1 MYEQCE
7 IDLFIKWIEQYS
19 LHNNNYQLHYSV
31 VLISILLSIYSSI
44 LYFEPILDNKVQ
56 ILPSSSSSSLSSLS
70 SAWKYSVY
78 AQVSSHISNLD
89 HVLNYNST
97 IIQQDNTSIVKA
109 SGHFAN
115 NQIQDNIVAWIQG
128 GMWSLDIKDSENKND
143 NSSNMTA
150 YFDANFTMIKPDG
163 SLSHNH
169 IINNFKSENVIF
181 AGNDIVITGVAD
193 IHSDSAIEFNQV
205 PITVHLMG
213 KKVLG
218 LMIDVNKTG
227 GHFSGENEMFG
238 TLISGMGL
246 EGSDTDGDSN
256 SNNLTN
262 NETPLYTNSTSQ
274 PYSLNHSMH

>member
-1 MYEQCE
+1 MY
-7 IDLFIKWIEQYS
+7 
-19 LHNNNYQLHYSV
+19 NNNYQLHYSV
-31 VLISILLSIYSSI
+31 VLISILLSIFSSL
-44 LYFEPILDNKVQ
+44 LYLEPILDNKVQ
-56 ILPSSSSSSLSSLS
+56 ILPSPSTSLSSLS
-70 SAWKYSVY
+70 SPSSVWKHSAY
-78 AQVSSHISNLD
+78 AQESSYISNLD
-89 HVLNYNST
+89 HILNDNST

-115 NQIQDNIVAWIQG
+115 NQIQDSTVAWIQG
-128 GMWSLDIKDSENKND
+128 GMWSLDIKDSKNKSD

-169 IINNFKSENVIF
+169 IINNFKSKNVIF

-193 IHSDSAIEFNQV
+193 IHSDSEIEFNKV

-246 EGSDTDGDSN
+246 EGSDTNGNSN

-262 NETPLYTNSTSQ
+262 NETLLYTNNNSQ
-274 PYSLNHSMH
+274 SDSANHSMH